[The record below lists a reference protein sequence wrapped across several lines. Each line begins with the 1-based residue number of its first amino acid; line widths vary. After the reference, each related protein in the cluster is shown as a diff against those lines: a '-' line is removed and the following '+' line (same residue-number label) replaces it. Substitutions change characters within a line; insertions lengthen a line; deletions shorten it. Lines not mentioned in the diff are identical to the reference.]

1 MSKPKRVH
9 TTTAECVVAIAYNPF
24 ITYWVH
30 PLGGSAVFLLRTEE
44 EHIAAFGVPMPKHVS
59 ESFRPCFVYHTRN
72 DPRKEEYYEEDWYTD
87 LSNAIRRL
95 SSQCPGRIAASY
107 AANVDEWEHICY
119 GDLDYVAVH
128 ILRPEEVSCASNLHY
143 DDCKRY
149 RHWRVY
155 RLDDDIKSPT
165 Q

>member
-9 TTTAECVVAIAYNPF
+9 ATTAECVVAIAYNPS

-72 DPRKEEYYEEDWYTD
+72 DPREEGYYEEEWHDD
-87 LSNAIRRL
+87 LSNAVRRL
-95 SSQCPGRIAASY
+95 SSQCPGRIAAAY
-107 AANVDEWEHICY
+107 AAKIDKWECYY
-119 GDLDYVAVH
+119 GDLDYATVH
-128 ILRPEEVSCASNLHY
+128 ILRPEEVSHASGMHY
-143 DDCKRY
+143 NDCKRY

-155 RLDDDIKSPT
+155 WLDDDIKSPT